1 MMGFVYKDVL
11 ILRKQLTYYLVF
23 LVIYGAL
30 SALGAL
36 PYSVLAGLV
45 VLIPLMV
52 PMSCFSYDDLAHWDK
67 FAAATPAGRR
77 GVVTGRYVFFLLTL
91 AASAVVVIAMLL
103 LLGAAGLIELTDW
116 WEPVLVVLTCAS
128 VTMILDGIA
137 FPILFKFGAEKAR
150 TISLVLVATIFGGG
164 MLLILL
170 MQNRPAETFQA
181 LGWLGSLLATW
192 LPLLAVLLGVAVLA
206 VSYVLSLRIYTRKE
220 L

>member
-45 VLIPLMV
+45 VLIPLIV

-150 TISLVLVATIFGGG
+150 TISLVLFAAIFGGC
-164 MLLILL
+164 MLIGFLSVGPSGEVGLPGWLDILL
-170 MQNRPAETFQA
+170 
-181 LGWLGSLLATW
+181 TW